1 MSLAKDIHQLRDFRN
16 EHHKAMVNL
25 IFTHH
30 WLYEKLRDFIEK
42 ENITLQ
48 QYNILRILRG
58 SDCPLSTQQIR
69 ERMLDRMSDTSRLV
83 DRMVLKELV
92 QKHISKTDQRKVDIT
107 ISTKGKALLKRL
119 DQLNKPIDAIL
130 SGLTDTEAKTLNRLL
145 DKMRSS
151 EK

>member
-1 MSLAKDIHQLRDFRN
+1 
-16 EHHKAMVNL
+16 MVNL

-30 WLYEKLRDFIEK
+30 WLYEKLRHFIEK

-92 QKHISKTDQRKVDIT
+92 QKHISKTDQRKVDVT

-130 SGLTDTEAKTLNRLL
+130 SGLNNAEAKTLNRLL
-145 DKMRSS
+145 DKMRSA

>member
-30 WLYEKLRDFIEK
+30 WLDEKLRQFIEK

-58 SDCPLSTQQIR
+58 SNTPLSTQQIR

-92 QKHISKTDQRKVDIT
+92 QKHTCKGDQRKVDIT
-107 ISTKGKALLKRL
+107 ITPKGKALLKRL
-119 DQLNKPIDAIL
+119 DQLNETIDNIF
-130 SGLTDTEAKTLNRLL
+130 SRLTTSEAKTLNRLL
-145 DKMRSS
+145 DKTRSV
-151 EK
+151 

>member
-1 MSLAKDIHQLRDFRN
+1 MIMSLAKDIHQLRDFRN

-30 WLYEKLRDFIEK
+30 WLYEKLRHFIQK

-58 SDCPLSTQQIR
+58 SNGPLSTQQIR

-83 DRMVLKELV
+83 DRMVIKELI
-92 QKHISKTDQRKVDIT
+92 QKHISKADQRKVDIT
-107 ISTKGKALLKRL
+107 ISAKGKALLKRL
-119 DQLNKPIDAIL
+119 DQLNNTIDHIL
-130 SGLTDTEAKTLNRLL
+130 SKLTTAEAKTLNRLL
-145 DKMRSS
+145 DKTRSA
-151 EK
+151 

>member
-1 MSLAKDIHQLRDFRN
+1 
-16 EHHKAMVNL
+16 MVNL

-30 WLYEKLRDFIEK
+30 WLYEKLRSFIEK

-58 SDCPLSTQQIR
+58 SNCPLSTQQIR

-92 QKHISKTDQRKVDIT
+92 QKHISKNDQRKVDIT
-107 ISTKGKALLKRL
+107 ISAKGKALLKRI
-119 DQLNKPIDAIL
+119 DQLNEPIDAIL
-130 SGLTDTEAKTLNRLL
+130 SGLSAADAKTLNRLL
-145 DKMRSS
+145 DKIRST